1 MIFAFFVSL
10 LKLCPKTSQSNKKN
24 VFYEYRSYNIIPNN
38 DKALIA
44 ISDKK
49 YKILTPIP
57 P

>member
-1 MIFAFFVSL
+1 MIFAFLCFL
-10 LKLCPKTSQSNKKN
+10 LRLCPKTSQSKKN
-24 VFYEYRSYNIIPNN
+24 VFYEFRSYNVIPKN
-38 DKALIA
+38 DNALIA